1 MNIKKCHRGAV
12 SPWFLLFFSSK
23 RFQYDL
29 FWTHSIIFLLKWLI
43 WSLYVCGGGPLKIN
57 HHHLNSVDLKEI
69 RHCAQWRNPKTKR
82 EKKKKA
88 TKKWNKIWTN
98 NQLEINI
105 GHFKRL
111 LINYTW
117 LNYWLIVTT
126 KCFMQYV
133 RPMGNSSEI
142 YGECFIQN
150 YFIFFFF
157 FTPSAT
163 SNRFQVIALKRWL
176 RYISRQFLH
185 SILIFANDHR
195 LFN

>member
-82 EKKKKA
+82 EKKKK
-88 TKKWNKIWTN
+88 KWNKIWTN

-117 LNYWLIVTT
+117 LNYWRIVTT

-157 FTPSAT
+157 
-163 SNRFQVIALKRWL
+163 
-176 RYISRQFLH
+176 SRQV
-185 SILIFANDHR
+185 R
-195 LFN
+195 LQIGFKWSR